1 MSSLNHDADSA
12 TTMTPE
18 EAEALLMRF
27 YEPESELCRMLLKH
41 SRSVADKAEAI
52 RAARCPHLDAGQ
64 VRAAALLHDIGIFL
78 TDAPGIFCHGPEP
91 YIRHGILGAALL
103 REQGAPEWAA
113 RVAER
118 HTGAGITAEDIVA
131 QGLPLPVADLVPET
145 ELEKLVCYAD
155 KFFSKTH
162 LDREKTIE
170 QAEKSLSKFGGET
183 LARFRDMKR
192 LFEPNL

>member
-91 YIRHGILGAALL
+91 YIRHGMLGAALL

-155 KFFSKTH
+155 KFFSKSG
-162 LDREKTIE
+162 DMKEKTPEHILASIQTHFPE
-170 QAEKSLSKFGGET
+170 SLP
-183 LARFRDMKR
+183 RFLELRDM
-192 LFEPNL
+192 FE

>member
-131 QGLPLPVADLVPET
+131 QGLPLPVADIVPET

-155 KFFSKTH
+155 KFFSKSG
-162 LDREKTIE
+162 DMKEKTPEHILASIQKHFPE
-170 QAEKSLSKFGGET
+170 SLP
-183 LARFRDMKR
+183 RFLELRDM
-192 LFEPNL
+192 FE

>member
-155 KFFSKTH
+155 KFFSKSG
-162 LDREKTIE
+162 DMKAKTPEHILASIQKHFPE
-170 QAEKSLSKFGGET
+170 SLP
-183 LARFRDMKR
+183 RFLELRDM
-192 LFEPNL
+192 FE